1 MLGLGPHGPGVVRD
15 RRRTRRAGGPGRPGS
30 GVPAAEATTEAEAAM
45 ALLHEAV
52 GLGYRSPD
60 AFRTEAALDPR
71 RARADFRILMLDLSF
86 PAQPI
91 DRNN

>member
-1 MLGLGPHGPGVVRD
+1 
-15 RRRTRRAGGPGRPGS
+15 
-30 GVPAAEATTEAEAAM
+30 M

-60 AFRTEAALDPR
+60 AFRTEAALDPL

-86 PAQPI
+86 PARASVGSTDASARLLARVGVVGPTRATRLAVRRLGRRPQ
-91 DRNN
+91 